1 MEKINEITTKDSGV
15 NAFDIIR
22 QCKEIADMI
31 DITNIILDNTSIDEK
46 EMLIKLIES
55 VRNLEL
61 QIIDYEPHY
70 IPKVKA

>member
-1 MEKINEITTKDSGV
+1 M
-15 NAFDIIR
+15 

-70 IPKVKA
+70 IPKAKA